1 MGNHIGVEITLNA
14 NSIQQKVD
22 NLINDETMLEI
33 HNVFAKMCDPYVP
46 FLEGPLSQSGMAQVT
61 SEFVRYGGSAY
72 ITDGRPG
79 GVPYGRYQYYGEGF
93 NHTKDY
99 HPKATALWDKAMIRE
114 NRDAFEQQVKD
125 ILVRRAKELYG

>member
-1 MGNHIGVEITLNA
+1 MGAHITFDVTFNQ

-22 NLINDETMLEI
+22 SLINDEVMLEI

-61 SEFVRYGGSAY
+61 SEFVQYGGKNY
-72 ITDGRPG
+72 ITDGRPN
-79 GVPYGRYQYYGEGF
+79 GVPYGRYQYYGDGF

-99 HPKATALWDKAMIRE
+99 HPKATAHWDKAMMAE
-114 NRDAFEQQVKD
+114 NRDAFVQQLKD